1 MPASIQVGGAGAKAV
16 YQEFDG
22 PNGTG
27 NAVKPVGTVSFASDN
42 PAVATVDVSGNITAV
57 AAGTANISA
66 SDSGTPQVPAA
77 SDSVTVTAGQT
88 GQPVSAT
95 LVITAN

>member
-27 NAVKPVGTVSFASDN
+27 NAIRPLGTVAYSSDN
-42 PAVATVDVSGNITAV
+42 PGVATVDAQGNITAV
-57 AAGTANISA
+57 GPGTANITANDSGANLPA
-66 SDSGTPQVPAA
+66 SDV
-77 SDSVTVTAGQT
+77 VTVTAGGT